1 MVALSAA
8 NVERIIM
15 ADDRD
20 TTVLVVEDEPLI
32 RMALVDLLEEA
43 GFNVQE
49 AGDAAEAIVALHD
62 LPKVQVL
69 FTDLHMPPGIDGLAL
84 AHHVAR
90 LHPEIGIIVVSGHP
104 APARHLMPAGSS
116 FLAKPYATD
125 YVVSHV
131 RMMTHP
137 V

>member
-1 MVALSAA
+1 MTLPAA
-8 NVERIIM
+8 NVERIMM
-15 ADDRD
+15 AEDRD
-20 TTVLVVEDEPLI
+20 ITVLVVEDEPLI

-62 LPKVQVL
+62 RRNVQVL

-84 AHHVAR
+84 AHHAAR
-90 LHPEIGIIVVSGHP
+90 HHPKIGIIIVSGHP
-104 APARHLMPAGSS
+104 APARHLMPPGSS

-125 YVVSHV
+125 HVVSHV